1 LEAKDISFEQSG
13 DKGAQE
19 IAGAIFETQL
29 DLSHPINFGMPR
41 NTMPIFRNT
50 SIIIEPNKNSYN
62 NPIQYTKNPLISG
75 YISKQNL
82 ELLKGTV
89 PFQSIK
95 GDGKIIVLQI
105 TRILDHSGWVQKSCY
120 GMLFSL
126 AT

>member
-1 LEAKDISFEQSG
+1 LECQ
-13 DKGAQE
+13 
-19 IAGAIFETQL
+19 ETQCQFL
-29 DLSHPINFGMPR
+29 EIHLLSLNLIKTVITTLF
-41 NTMPIFRNT
+41 NT
-50 SIIIEPNKNSYN
+50 
-62 NPIQYTKNPLISG
+62 QNPLISG

-95 GDGKIIVLQI
+95 RRWKIIVLQI

>member
-1 LEAKDISFEQSG
+1 
-13 DKGAQE
+13 
-19 IAGAIFETQL
+19 
-29 DLSHPINFGMPR
+29 MPR

-95 GDGKIIVLQI
+95 KGDGKIIIFTDNTNFRSFWLG
-105 TRILDHSGWVQKSCY
+105 TEK
-120 GMLFSL
+120 LFWNAIFFSNL
-126 AT
+126 M